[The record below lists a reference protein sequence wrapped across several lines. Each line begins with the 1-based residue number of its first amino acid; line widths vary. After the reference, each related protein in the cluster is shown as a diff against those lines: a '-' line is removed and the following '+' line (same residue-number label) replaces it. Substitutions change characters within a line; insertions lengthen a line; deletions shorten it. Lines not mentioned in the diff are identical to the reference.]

1 MSENKTAKTFHS
13 RIVYF
18 FSKTAAI
25 SIKDQVEKRR
35 KHTERCNGENN
46 GKDDA
51 EKVKKDLAFVMFQ
64 IAKNSCVFF
73 HLCLIKLKRGK
84 VTNFTVN
91 IIVNTMEEGKRQK
104 QIASLLNEEMNKI
117 FQRLGLNMIDGG
129 MVSISSVKV
138 TPDLLEARFY
148 LSFFQVKDE
157 KDALKKIEDRHHDI
171 KKELAAKVR
180 HQLRSIPVL
189 KFFKDDTLD
198 HVFKMEEIFKKIS
211 EERNTKD
218 E

>member
-1 MSENKTAKTFHS
+1 
-13 RIVYF
+13 
-18 FSKTAAI
+18 
-25 SIKDQVEKRR
+25 
-35 KHTERCNGENN
+35 
-46 GKDDA
+46 
-51 EKVKKDLAFVMFQ
+51 
-64 IAKNSCVFF
+64 
-73 HLCLIKLKRGK
+73 
-84 VTNFTVN
+84 
-91 IIVNTMEEGKRQK
+91 MEENKRQK
-104 QIASLLNEEMNKI
+104 QIAGLLNEEMNII

-157 KDALKKIEDRHHDI
+157 SEALKKIEDRHHDI

-198 HVFKMEEIFKKIS
+198 HVFRLEEIFKKIS
-211 EERNTKD
+211 D
-218 E
+218 EKSGENS